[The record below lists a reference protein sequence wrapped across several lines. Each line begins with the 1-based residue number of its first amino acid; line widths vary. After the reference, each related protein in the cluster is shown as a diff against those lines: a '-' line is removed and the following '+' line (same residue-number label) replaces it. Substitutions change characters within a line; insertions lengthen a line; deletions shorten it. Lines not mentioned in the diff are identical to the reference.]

1 MTTKTLSSLAA
12 LIAVLVIAFLLL
24 DFGSDNSSASDKL
37 LPALESQMND
47 VTSVVIRNGNGS
59 VTVEKSGDAWTIA
72 ERSGYAANIGALRDL
87 LLAIADAKILERK
100 TSNPDK
106 YHLIGVNDPSDDGS
120 ESVEVVIT
128 GDEFE
133 HTVLLGITAQSS
145 YRFARLSGQ
154 AQSVLIDQ
162 DPDIPDDAAGWLA
175 DELVDIGAERVQQ
188 VFISHADGEEVA
200 IEKSSP
206 DAANFLVT
214 NMPDGRELSYPTV
227 ANGIGAAL
235 AELTVDDVRSAP
247 AQESTPVTTIIIRT
261 FDGLQMDVAEY
272 EDGDVSWLSF
282 LAAAADIAE
291 TDVQDEA
298 TRINSRVGGWRYV
311 IPDHKAGLLGRRLD
325 ELLKAVE

>member
-1 MTTKTLSSLAA
+1 
-12 LIAVLVIAFLLL
+12 
-24 DFGSDNSSASDKL
+24 
-37 LPALESQMND
+37 
-47 VTSVVIRNGNGS
+47 
-59 VTVEKSGDAWTIA
+59 VEKSGDDWTIA
-72 ERSGYAANIGALRDL
+72 ERSGYTANIGALRDL
-87 LLAIADAKILERK
+87 LLAIADAKIIELK

-106 YHLIGVNDPSDDGS
+106 YHLIGVNDPSDAGS

-128 GDEFE
+128 GDGFE

-145 YRFARLSGQ
+145 NRFARLSDQ

-188 VFISHADGEEVA
+188 VIISHADGEEVA
-200 IEKSSP
+200 IDKSSP
-206 DAANFLVT
+206 DAPNFDLADI
-214 NMPDGRELSYPTV
+214 PDGRELSYPTI

-235 AELTVDDVRSAP
+235 AGLTLDDVRSAP
-247 AQESTPVTTIIIRT
+247 AQESTPVTTTTIRT
-261 FDGLQMDVAEY
+261 FDGLQIDVTEY

-282 LAAAADIAE
+282 LVAAADIAE

-298 TRINSRVGGWRYV
+298 AQINSRVKGWQYA
-311 IPDHKAGLLGRRLD
+311 IPDYKASLLGRRLD